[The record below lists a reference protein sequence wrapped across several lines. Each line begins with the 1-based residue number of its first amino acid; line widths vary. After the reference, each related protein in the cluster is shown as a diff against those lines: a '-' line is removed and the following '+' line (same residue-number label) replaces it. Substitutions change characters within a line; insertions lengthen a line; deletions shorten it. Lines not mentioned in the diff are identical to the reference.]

1 MLMSYDMTI
10 FFESDPSDRLP
21 QLIAGEADLTIE
33 LEAAGVTVYRGN
45 STYCCLIGEPVR
57 VEEEDLPDAI
67 VSRSVSFSFQVDVLV
82 EGSNPTSIARTR
94 KLVRHIVR
102 SLDGVSWD
110 QQTEAVDPTAAR
122 RSAPLTPSGLVNLVQ
137 IDWYAPRRE
146 GVAATYLDATR
157 RYLPEALPRRFGP
170 YEPLKFRLDRDGPE
184 CFILEAKSDQ
194 SLHFKGAQP
203 VLDGSITVDD
213 RRGTKVSLSILA
225 PSLDDPAW
233 RDAVR
238 ALFMEVS
245 EQLDCF
251 FASAQVVRNLTWS
264 GRQIWHG
271 IETETTYSLMSREG
285 WMGLPPHPVW
295 WAYLGPQYSPLIDPN
310 GTGVSRR
317 GDAAFIELATEPA
330 DRDALS
336 LTLPRRRMLR
346 RRVPWIT
353 PTLQMK
359 SVDSDSRIQP
369 PNAERAEVIPE
380 ELGVPAAPAGYLL
393 RPRGLTRQ

>member
-10 FFESDPSDRLP
+10 FFENDPSDRLP
-21 QLIAGEADLTIE
+21 QLIAAEADLTIE
-33 LEAAGVTVYRGN
+33 LEAAGVTVHRGKGN
-45 STYCCLIGEPVR
+45 YCCSIGEPVR
-57 VEEEDLPDAI
+57 VEDEDLPDAI
-67 VSRSVSFSFQVDVLV
+67 VSRSVNFSFQVDVLV

-110 QQTEAVDPTAAR
+110 PQTEAVDPRAAR
-122 RSAPLTPSGLVNLVQ
+122 RSAPSTPAGLVNLVEFV
-137 IDWYAPRRE
+137 WYAPRRE

-157 RYLPEALPRRFGP
+157 RYLPEAAPRRFGS
-170 YEPLKFRLDRDGPE
+170 YEPLAFRLDRDGPDV
-184 CFILEAKSDQ
+184 FVSEAESNQ
-194 SLHFKGAQP
+194 LLFFKGTQP
-203 VLDGSITVDD
+203 VLEGSLRVDD
-213 RRGTKVSLSILA
+213 RDGTRVSMSVLET
-225 PSLDDPAW
+225 SLHESSW
-233 RDAVR
+233 RDSVR

-271 IETETTYSLMSREG
+271 LEAESTYSLSWREG

-310 GTGVSRR
+310 DPGVSRR
-317 GDAAFIELATEPA
+317 GDAAFIELSAEPA

-336 LTLPRRRMLR
+336 SKLPRRGILR

-353 PTLQMK
+353 PTLLVK
-359 SVDSDSRIQP
+359 PVDDHFRVQP
-369 PNAERAEVIPE
+369 PNAERADV
-380 ELGVPAAPAGYLL
+380 VPADLGIQVAPTGY
-393 RPRGLTRQ
+393 RMHAPFR